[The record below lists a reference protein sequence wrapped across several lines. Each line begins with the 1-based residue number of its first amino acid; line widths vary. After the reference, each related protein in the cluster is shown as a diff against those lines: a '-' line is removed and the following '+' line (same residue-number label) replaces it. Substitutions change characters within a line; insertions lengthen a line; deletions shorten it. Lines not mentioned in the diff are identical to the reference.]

1 MEDAW
6 IKLYFKTFD
15 NMKSSELNKIM
26 RLLNFPDRFKKK
38 GRLAY
43 YTLTHKTGA
52 IVLVGFYLDNS
63 IDPNSFFVNY
73 FAQCLYVPFCTYNF
87 SLGDRIGSYWQIDR
101 MPDLQDKIN
110 NIDVFN
116 ELNTFEDFLAIL
128 KKHPYYGSKTGRDV
142 YFAFTNYILKD
153 YGKSEYFLDKII
165 SLKKRDN
172 HNLFSHE
179 IENAQFLKDCIEKC
193 NYDKGINQILLWQA
207 QTINGLGLR
216 LSRKESAYKKCLRE
230 E

>member
-1 MEDAW
+1 
-6 IKLYFKTFD
+6 
-15 NMKSSELNKIM
+15 MKSSELNKIM

-38 GRLAY
+38 GQLAY

-73 FAQCLYVPFCTYNF
+73 FAQCLYVPFCTYNL
-87 SLGDRIGSYWQIDR
+87 SLGNRVGSYWDSNRISE
-101 MPDLQDKIN
+101 LQDCLN
-110 NIDVFN
+110 EFDVFDK
-116 ELNTFEDFLAIL
+116 LNSFDDFLL
-128 KKHPYYGSKTGRDV
+128 FLDKHPYYGSKNNQDE
-142 YFAFTNYILKD
+142 YFALTYYLLE
-153 YGKSEYFLDKII
+153 YYRKSVHFLDKII

-172 HNLFSHE
+172 HNLFSYE

-216 LSRKESAYKKCLRE
+216 LSI
-230 E
+230 

>member
-110 NIDVFN
+110 NFDVFN

-165 SLKKRDN
+165 SLRKRDH
-172 HNLFSHE
+172 HNLFSYE

-216 LSRKESAYKKCLRE
+216 LSI
-230 E
+230 